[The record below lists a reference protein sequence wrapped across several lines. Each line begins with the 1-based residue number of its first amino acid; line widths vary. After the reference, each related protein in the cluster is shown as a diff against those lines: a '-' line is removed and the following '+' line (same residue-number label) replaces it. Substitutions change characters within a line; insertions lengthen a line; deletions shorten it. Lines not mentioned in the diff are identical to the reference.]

1 MEEYPIQMEPTFD
14 AKQIEIAVARCSR
27 GLGLLETMKS
37 TLAKY
42 PGSVHWHFKKPR
54 ASGILEVTYWPS
66 GNRLWISVQRGRRAD
81 WLEEFVP
88 SMERCLQNALRGVVG
103 LKRESSTKR

>member
-1 MEEYPIQMEPTFD
+1 MEEYPIQIEPTFD
-14 AKQIEIAVARCSR
+14 AQQIEIAVERSSR

-54 ASGILEVTYWPS
+54 VSGTLEVTYWPS

-81 WLEEFVP
+81 WLEESAP
-88 SMERCLQNALRGVVG
+88 SMERCLRNALGYVEES
-103 LKRESSTKR
+103 KREAHPKG

>member
-1 MEEYPIQMEPTFD
+1 MEEYPIQIEPIFD
-14 AKQIEIAVARCSR
+14 AEQIEIAVERCSR

-42 PGSVHWHFKKPR
+42 PGSVHWHFKKPH
-54 ASGILEVTYWPS
+54 ASGTLEVTHWPS

-81 WLEEFVP
+81 WLEELVP
-88 SMERCLQNALRGVVG
+88 SMERCLQNVLRCVERS
-103 LKRESSTKR
+103 KRESRTKR